1 MFEATFIQMSKPSIS
16 SREIKKVEKVLI
28 GGYLGMGP
36 ETNQFESHLSDF
48 FSRQVVCTSSGTSA
62 LHIALQSIKSNNR
75 KRDEVLVPS
84 LTFAACYQA
93 ITGAGLKPI
102 SCDVNPK
109 NLNICFKDIQK
120 KFNSRTLAIMPV
132 HYSGDPSGISKIL
145 SFARKKK
152 IRVVEDAAHAF
163 GSTLNKK
170 LIGSFGDIACFSFD
184 GIKNI
189 TCGEGGAIVTNDT
202 KVIRKASDIR
212 TLGIVGD
219 TKRRI
224 AKKRSWSFDILEQ
237 GYRFHMSDINA
248 AIGITQ
254 LKRFPSFQRKRKLL
268 AKNYDAIFANSSFI
282 NIFPRN
288 YNEITPHIYVVSLA
302 QPDSRGELQKSLL
315 SQGIQTGSHYFPN
328 HLLTFFKRKG
338 EVLPEIE
345 NIYPTLL
352 TLPLHTGVT
361 KKDISYIA
369 NAINS
374 FYS

>member
-1 MFEATFIQMSKPSIS
+1 MFEDTFIQLSKPSIS
-16 SREIKKVEKVLI
+16 SREIKSVEKVLL

-48 FSRQVVCTSSGTSA
+48 FNRQVVCTSSGTSA
-62 LHIALQSIKSNNR
+62 LHIALQSIKSSNK

-84 LTFAACYQA
+84 LTFAASFQA
-93 ITGAGLKPI
+93 ITGAGLRPI

-109 NLNICFKDIQK
+109 SLNICFKDIQK
-120 KFNSRTLAIMPV
+120 KINTRTLAIMPV
-132 HYSGDPSGISKIL
+132 HYSGDSSGISKIY
-145 SFARKKK
+145 SFARKNK

-163 GSTLNKK
+163 GSTYNKK

-189 TCGEGGAIVTNDT
+189 TCGEGGAIVTNDNNI
-202 KVIRKASDIR
+202 VRKASDIR

-219 TKRRI
+219 TKRRV

-248 AIGITQ
+248 AIGIIQ
-254 LKRFPSFQRKRKLL
+254 LKRFPSFQKKRKLL
-268 AKNYDAIFANSSFI
+268 AKNYDAVFANSSFI
-282 NIFPRN
+282 KIFQRN
-288 YNEITPHIYVVSLA
+288 YDEITPHIYVVSLTKH
-302 QPDSRGELQKSLL
+302 DSREELQKYLL
-315 SQGIQTGSHYFPN
+315 SNGIQSGFHYFPN
-328 HLLTFFKRKG
+328 HLYTFFKRKG
-338 EVLPEIE
+338 ETLPEIE

-361 KKDISYIA
+361 KRDILYIA
-369 NAINS
+369 KVIDS

>member
-1 MFEATFIQMSKPSIS
+1 MFEANFIQLSKPSIS
-16 SREIKKVEKVLI
+16 SREIKNVERVLL

-36 ETNQFESHLSDF
+36 ETNLFESHLSDF
-48 FSRQVVCTSSGTSA
+48 FNRKVVCTSSGTSA
-62 LHIALQSIKSNNR
+62 LHVALQSIKSSKK
-75 KRDEVLVPS
+75 KRTEVLVPS

-109 NLNICFKDIQK
+109 TLNISFKEIQK
-120 KFNSRTLAIMPV
+120 KFNARTLAIMPV
-132 HYSGDPSGISKIL
+132 HYSGDPSGINKIHT
-145 SFARKKK
+145 FAKKNK

-163 GSTLNKK
+163 GSTYNKK
-170 LIGSFGDIACFSFD
+170 LIGSFGDIVCFSFD

-189 TCGEGGAIVTNDT
+189 TCGEGGAIVTNDNNI
-202 KVIRKASDIR
+202 VRKASDIR

-219 TKRRI
+219 TKRRV

-248 AIGITQ
+248 AIGIIQ

-268 AKNYDAIFANSSFI
+268 AKNYDAVFANSSFI
-282 NIFPRN
+282 KIFKRN
-288 YNEITPHIYVVSLA
+288 YDEITPHIYVVSLA
-302 QPDSRGELQKSLL
+302 QSESRDELQKYLL
-315 SQGIQTGSHYFPN
+315 SNGIQTGSHYFPN
-328 HLLTFFKRKG
+328 HLLTLFKSKG
-338 EVLPEIE
+338 EVLPCIE

-352 TLPLHTGVT
+352 TLPTHVGVT

-369 NAINS
+369 KVIDS

>member
-1 MFEATFIQMSKPSIS
+1 MFEANFIQLSKPSIS
-16 SREIKKVEKVLI
+16 SREIKNVERVLL

-36 ETNQFESHLSDF
+36 ETNLFESHLSDF
-48 FSRQVVCTSSGTSA
+48 FNRKVVCTSSGTSA
-62 LHIALQSIKSNNR
+62 LHVALQSIKSSKK
-75 KRDEVLVPS
+75 KRTEVLVPS

-109 NLNICFKDIQK
+109 TLNISFKEIQK
-120 KFNSRTLAIMPV
+120 KFNARTLAIMPV
-132 HYSGDPSGISKIL
+132 HYSGDPSGINKIHT
-145 SFARKKK
+145 FAKKNK

-163 GSTLNKK
+163 GSTYNKK
-170 LIGSFGDIACFSFD
+170 LIGSFGDIVCFSFD

-189 TCGEGGAIVTNDT
+189 TCGEGGAIVTNDNNI
-202 KVIRKASDIR
+202 VRKASDIR

-219 TKRRI
+219 TKRRV

-248 AIGITQ
+248 AIGIIQ

-268 AKNYDAIFANSSFI
+268 AKNYDAVFANSSFI
-282 NIFPRN
+282 KIFQRN
-288 YNEITPHIYVVSLA
+288 YDEITPHIYVVSLA
-302 QPDSRGELQKSLL
+302 QSESRDELQKYLL
-315 SQGIQTGSHYFPN
+315 SNGIQTGSHYFPN
-328 HLLTFFKRKG
+328 HLLTLFKSKG
-338 EVLPEIE
+338 EVLPRIE

-352 TLPLHTGVT
+352 TLPTHVGVT

-369 NAINS
+369 KVIDS